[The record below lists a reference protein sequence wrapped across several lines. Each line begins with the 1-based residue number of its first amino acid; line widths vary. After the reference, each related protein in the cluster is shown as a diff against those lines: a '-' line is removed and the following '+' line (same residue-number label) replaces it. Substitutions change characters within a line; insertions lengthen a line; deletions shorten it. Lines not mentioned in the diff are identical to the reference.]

1 MPIVGTTSVFNTG
14 RDCTIVVIH
23 PLIGQVQLDNV
34 TGFEAKQD
42 TVKLKSNRLDG
53 VKMLADL
60 PDGWSGSLNV
70 DRGTPSLDSLMALI
84 EAAWIDQGVYNN
96 ATMYQYITEIGG
108 VQTTWIYDN
117 VALSL
122 DDSGNWQPDAITKQK
137 LGFQANRR
145 RQV

>member
-1 MPIVGTTSVFNTG
+1 MPIQQTEGVFSTG
-14 RDCTIVVIH
+14 RDVTVVLIH
-23 PLIGQVQLDNV
+23 PLFGQIQLDNV

-70 DRGTPSLDSLMALI
+70 DRGTPSLDILTANI
-84 EAAWIDQGVYNN
+84 ESAWIDQGSYSN
-96 ATMYQYITEIGG
+96 AVMYQYVTEVGG
-108 VQTTWIYDN
+108 GHTTWVYDN

-122 DDSGNWQPDAITKQK
+122 DDAGNWQPDAITKQK
-137 LGFQANRR
+137 LGFTANRR
-145 RQV
+145 RAV

>member
-1 MPIVGTTSVFNTG
+1 MPIAQTQGNFNTG

-23 PLIGQVQLDNV
+23 PIYGQVQLDNV

-70 DRGTPSLDSLMALI
+70 DRGTPSLDSLMANI

-108 VQTTWIYDN
+108 AQTTWIYDN